1 MFSSYINHLS
11 ELFAHPLSVSAL
23 AGLALLIGA
32 FLYSKKLRLSTQLLV
47 QVALILA
54 LTVVLHQLRLY
65 HMPQG
70 GSITFGAMVPLLLLS
85 YRYGPGAGYLAG
97 FLYGLINLLQD
108 PFIVH
113 PVQVLFDYPLP
124 YMALGL
130 AGYFK
135 DRIMIGAVIAVTA
148 RFLCHFISGVVFFA
162 AYAPEGTSPYLYSF
176 LFNASYLVPDLII
189 CLILLHFLPVKRLLD
204 HMHN

>member
-135 DRIMIGAVIAVTA
+135 DRIMIGAVLAVTA

-176 LFNASYLVPDLII
+176 LSNASYLVPDLII